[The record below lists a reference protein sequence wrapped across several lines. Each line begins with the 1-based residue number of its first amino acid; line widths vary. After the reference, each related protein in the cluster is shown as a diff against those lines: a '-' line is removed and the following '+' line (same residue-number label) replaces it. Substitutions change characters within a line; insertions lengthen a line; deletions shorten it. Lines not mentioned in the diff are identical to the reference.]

1 MAEWALRWA
10 RDAEQEW
17 WGPWERATAL
27 TFWGAARI
35 PAEHP
40 SVDAFLDRLRDEA
53 PGDGW
58 RDDVGL
64 TLRALELVDYFLGE
78 VGGR

>member
-10 RDAEQEW
+10 REMVDES

-27 TFWGAARI
+27 TFWAAAGI

-40 SVDAFLDRLRDEA
+40 TVELFLDELKEEA
-53 PGDGW
+53 PAPGW
-58 RDDVGL
+58 PNDLEL
-64 TLRALELVDYFLGE
+64 TLRTLELSASFE
-78 VGGR
+78 T